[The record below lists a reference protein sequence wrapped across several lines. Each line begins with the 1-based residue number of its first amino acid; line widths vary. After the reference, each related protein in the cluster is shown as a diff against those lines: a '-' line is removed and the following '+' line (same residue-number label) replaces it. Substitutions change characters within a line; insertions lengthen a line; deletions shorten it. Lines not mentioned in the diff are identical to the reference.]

1 MDSEV
6 NVHALL
12 FADRIIVENNGEKGL
27 IGVFASFSFPAFPV
41 QAPLWYIYIALDNIR
56 SGKHTFTLNMVK
68 DPSQQVVFSGS
79 AGFENPDKAGGA
91 ELVLPI
97 APLQF
102 PAAGWYLISVVVDDK
117 ELKNRF
123 LHVLASDQ
131 IRGKS

>member
-68 DPSQQVVFSGS
+68 DP
-79 AGFENPDKAGGA
+79 
-91 ELVLPI
+91 
-97 APLQF
+97 
-102 PAAGWYLISVVVDDK
+102 
-117 ELKNRF
+117 
-123 LHVLASDQ
+123 
-131 IRGKS
+131 